1 MFFHTANGIG
11 FTYTDSAG
19 RLPLILSMQVQHG
32 DIFPS
37 IKANKLT
44 RLCRTQDCRF

>member
-19 RLPLILSMQVQHG
+19 RLPLILSMQFQHVVHE
-32 DIFPS
+32 PS
-37 IKANKLT
+37 PEMWLKINFRSTPRKT
-44 RLCRTQDCRF
+44 